1 GGTALF
7 AARSQLEADYKILR
21 YSGKEQDATGLYYYG
36 YRYYQPWVGRWL
48 SADPAGTVDGLNLFR
63 MVLNNPV
70 TLYDDKGEVAYDTK
84 GGKRYPVQDIRID
97 YEIASAKSILEEAIK
112 KLEKPTLDKETKRK
126 IRDVFAGAATFFG
139 KIKTSR
145 IKNELLQT
153 FKNMHASL
161 SKSIKMR
168 DDEGENE
175 MGAIAF
181 VYSQDPD
188 KRIYFT
194 NSYYK
199 SIGSVLN
206 VHAVLHESS
215 HFEGTKRS
223 GNFLKTLGV
232 TGTEDY
238 FYTRPEN
245 ADIYNAEKFIHS
257 MIKATKEDIKQLDL
271 KEIHRDYGLKMNRL
285 ATALNNA
292 DTVALVAM
300 NLGHKKMA
308 RLSGIPSYR
317 Q

>member
-1 GGTALF
+1 MMIRVKSLMIQKEGRDTPF
-7 AARSQLEADYKILR
+7 KILELIMK
-21 YSGKEQDATGLYYYG
+21 SPVQ
-36 YRYYQPWVGRWL
+36 
-48 SADPAGTVDGLNLFR
+48 NLF
-63 MVLNNPV
+63 
-70 TLYDDKGEVAYDTK
+70 
-84 GGKRYPVQDIRID
+84 
-97 YEIASAKSILEEAIK
+97 LEEAIK

-245 ADIYNAEKFIHS
+245 TDIYNSEKFIHS
-257 MIKATKEDIKQLDL
+257 MIKTTKKDIKQLDL

-308 RLSGIPSYR
+308 RLSGIPPYR